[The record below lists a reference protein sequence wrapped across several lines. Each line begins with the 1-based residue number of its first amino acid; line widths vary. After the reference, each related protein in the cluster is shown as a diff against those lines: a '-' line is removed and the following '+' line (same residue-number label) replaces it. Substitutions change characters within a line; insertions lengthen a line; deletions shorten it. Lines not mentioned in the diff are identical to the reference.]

1 MRLLFQRLNVH
12 LNNFCGPNVHR
23 DGLGLRLDVLQ
34 ILLNEFLHL
43 GDGQGGC
50 AALKQNVL
58 E

>member
-1 MRLLFQRLNVH
+1 MRLLFQSLNAH
-12 LNNFCGPNVHR
+12 LNNFCGPDVHR

-50 AALKQNVL
+50 AALN
-58 E
+58 